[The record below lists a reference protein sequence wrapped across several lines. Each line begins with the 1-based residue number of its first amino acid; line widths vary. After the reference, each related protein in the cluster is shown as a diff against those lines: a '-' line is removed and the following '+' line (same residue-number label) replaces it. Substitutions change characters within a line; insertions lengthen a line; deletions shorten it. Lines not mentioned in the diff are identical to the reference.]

1 MILHLEFKNFDA
13 VHTRL
18 ALFVNGA
25 RAGEFTMR
33 NAAAIWF
40 DRLLLAGSQALR
52 RNEEGGFGYEASG
65 KPPVVSPIE
74 LENETRVAR

>member
-1 MILHLEFKNFDA
+1 MTLHLEFKNFDA

-25 RAGEFTMR
+25 QAGEFTKR

-40 DRLLLAGSQALR
+40 DRLLFAGSQALR
-52 RNEEGGFGYEASG
+52 RNEEGEFDYEASG
-65 KPPVVSPIE
+65 KPPVVSPME
-74 LENETRVAR
+74 LRDEARAAR